1 MILKEINEKQVL
13 AGVERIVNDLQRV
26 AKVTPHTDRTRRL
39 WLLTS
44 GGGLVFFHAFLSYLM
59 FLFSF
64 PFPLFLPPG
73 AQDEHHDG

>member
-44 GGGLVFFHAFLSYLM
+44 SGGSFSSTLSHPFISLFFFFFVCLCSA
-59 FLFSF
+59 
-64 PFPLFLPPG
+64 PRR
-73 AQDEHHDG
+73 AR